1 MIKNYSALHESMQT
15 RTLANGLRIC
25 YLPKEG
31 FSKTFAILATDF
43 GSVDASFTFEGKRYD
58 TPALRTS
65 LSIRCS
71 RMRTAM
77 HCRNSPAPVQARTRS
92 QATP

>member
-1 MIKNYSALHESMQT
+1 MTKNYSALHESMQT

-43 GSVDASFTFEGKRYD
+43 RFGGRIVH
-58 TPALRTS
+58 L
-65 LSIRCS
+65 
-71 RMRTAM
+71 
-77 HCRNSPAPVQARTRS
+77 
-92 QATP
+92 

>member
-1 MIKNYSALHESMQT
+1 MTKNYSALHESMQT

-25 YLPKEG
+25 YLPKKG

-58 TPALRTS
+58 TPAGVA
-65 LSIRCS
+65 

-77 HCRNSPAPVQARTRS
+77 HCRNSPAPVQVRTRS